1 MDLPTQLGHAAPAD
15 SERSGAA
22 GPTQSLETALTQ
34 KMAESRRDDPRAY
47 RPGFDVASRI
57 IATDRGK
64 RLMDEIRQLTATMV
78 QEEDRLYAARAAREE
93 GESRAA
99 LRANVGG
106 LGVALLLVGIAM
118 ALLHWATR
126 EREREQSARATAE
139 AVATVAATSEAW
151 FRTTLASIG
160 DAVIATDETGACD
173 DESGRREPDGVDRGR
188 GAGPPARYGVPDRQ
202 RDHAAPGREPR

>member
-1 MDLPTQLGHAAPAD
+1 
-15 SERSGAA
+15 
-22 GPTQSLETALTQ
+22 
-34 KMAESRRDDPRAY
+34 MAELDETVRA
-47 RPGFDVASRI
+47 RTDQGFDVASRI

-78 QEEDRLYAARAAREE
+78 LRKTGCTPCGAAREE

-126 EREREQSARATAE
+126 EREREQSAGATAE
-139 AVATVAATSEAW
+139 AVATVAATSEGGPGPPS
-151 FRTTLASIG
+151 RASG
-160 DAVIATDETGACD
+160 TPSSRPTRPGA
-173 DESGRREPDGVDRGR
+173 RGR
-188 GAGPPARYGVPDRQ
+188 
-202 RDHAAPGREPR
+202 